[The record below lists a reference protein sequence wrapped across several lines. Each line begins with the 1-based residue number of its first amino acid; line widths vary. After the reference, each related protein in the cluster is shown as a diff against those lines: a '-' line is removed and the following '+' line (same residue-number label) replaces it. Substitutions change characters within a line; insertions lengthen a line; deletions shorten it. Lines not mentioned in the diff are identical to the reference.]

1 MESFGTCFLVVYS
14 SQFSA
19 AEIVALV
26 LVALPQ
32 GVYDGGG
39 LLTDGLVQRNL
50 DPSSAT
56 PWLSPPLPGCLTM
69 VQRASSLVLH
79 RGLQHNS
86 RHLLIWYRG
95 LLSVAFVHPAVTQCL
110 PRLKFG
116 FSIGLQLMLS
126 LVGLSDCLLP
136 SLTSPFLA
144 WHISRGGPPSPS
156 HSLQLECTWH
166 SLFSDP

>member
-1 MESFGTCFLVVYS
+1 MVYS

-56 PWLSPPLPGCLTM
+56 PWLSPPLLGCLTM

-110 PRLKFG
+110 PRPKFG

-144 WHISRGGPPSPS
+144 WNISRGGPPSPS